1 MNKKIS
7 LGTCIALIFLVAAV
21 CISATMYLSINVFN
35 KQLANV
41 GERSAMFD
49 KFSEIDQ
56 KVRQNYAGTIDEE
69 KLNDE
74 IAKGY
79 IKGIDDKYGV
89 YFTGEE
95 YNNMQNRLNGKDVGI
110 GIRAGENTDGNIY
123 IYSVIKNTPAQRA
136 GIIKGDI
143 IFEIDNKKVKSIGFD
158 KAVEMMLGEEGK
170 NLKFKILR
178 DEKEIEFDI
187 TRDDYSSYSV
197 EYKTIND
204 IGYIKIYEFNNNTA
218 EQFKEAITQL
228 QMRRISGLVFDVRNN
243 PGGTLDSVAKTL
255 DMLLPA
261 GTIVSSTDKDGV
273 NTPLYTS
280 DANEIDLSMMVLI
293 NKKSASA
300 AELFASALRDFEKA
314 QLVGEKTYGKGSMQT
329 IFKLSDGSAIDLTIA
344 KFNPPK
350 SQNFEGIGLEPD
362 FEVKLSETNEKY
374 FYLMKDTEDTQ
385 LVKAFE
391 ELGSTVED
399 IIEEYDEINDN
410 FSSKPIE

>member
-1 MNKKIS
+1 LNKKIS